1 MVENLNYQTSLLKE
15 DDEELRNQMFSVFS
29 EPEDLIDEYE
39 GLVQSDEQVT
49 SSMPLQDMATAD
61 IVGGEGDDVLIGQ
74 QAPDVSMQE
83 QPVLDTTFQTQN
95 NIEDD
100 LVNSILG
107 GFVTDLEEDESF
119 GSPIEFAAPQ
129 TFQEYGEE
137 IVEDTSSYFGTAAR
151 MGAYGFLRRGVVGT
165 GEFLAESP
173 IYAARFIAG
182 TLRGI
187 EEAGRFAAG
196 ALLSENLE
204 ILISRNI
211 YGEEYRNV
219 FDYVDMFDTQ
229 SDIDQFVDQYIAG
242 AINAG
247 YDFITDEDGSR
258 LLTVK
263 DEFGNVQKGDYN
275 KFVDYVF
282 KGLEVPVEKQ
292 NVLGRVLMTAGELI
306 VPMGVLRTARGKI
319 GETIEDQIKKFTKE
333 KDFVK
338 QELNKGGTYA
348 TKGNTYDSRIKTRKD
363 RVLEKTLNRVERKLA
378 DLKFEQRHYSAAD
391 TAVKAGKN
399 IKDSAAV
406 TFKDVMKSEANM
418 AIAASTAMVSTEV
431 ALEELGFEELKP
443 AALLTGIAGGM
454 IGVGGVA
461 RGLSSA
467 KYLTLYAIK
476 GITEGGPSAE
486 GAEYYLRYKGYGEES
501 IRQMTDEEKV
511 QIAVSNPKELKIARD
526 IGRAIADLE
535 RTDPKKFREIQF
547 AVEATEKLTR
557 RFNRTILEDKEQGL
571 IQGKDFNYI
580 SETIPIVL
588 DQVVQIAALSK
599 VRDTLLKNV
608 TTGGFTLQAK
618 KVTTINE
625 IDKMTKLL
633 ETQQRQIL
641 DSLEA
646 LTKRISSAKGTTE
659 SNVQSYVRYMN
670 EFVEAY
676 KKDDSFLNREIDR
689 IRNLSDVD
697 VDPLNTPL
705 LTEDINKIFGPDDMN
720 SVAIMNRLQKEGF
733 DEKTLYEEARNLS
746 KINKEEFGEQQS
758 VLLGDSFESIKKQS
772 DANYAEVEDF
782 DVDVD
787 DLFHMN
793 DFSEELINASDSLER
808 YAADLKRGG
817 NRLEGLVRDA
827 RRVGLRRVA
836 NRYSDEPN
844 NHMAAL
850 MDMSIEH
857 NELIDPNYF
866 KNRKDENGRLL
877 SREEAIEKFKDE
889 NYRFAASQGSFMAIK
904 RLETEL
910 INSDVFKQT
919 TDSMNRDVIEYIG
932 REIVEN
938 DVTKRESV
946 IPAFMSFKDLLD
958 IRSRAMSDAF
968 ARNKQTG
975 NLSKQHDKRIEAGAF
990 VSTLNNKVSK
1000 YMKMYGAEDLGISK
1014 DSYAKA
1020 VQADKFYSNA
1030 IGKTFK
1036 QRLGDFVKR
1045 QVDDRPTDT
1054 GIDSIPSDQLFDLFL
1069 EQQDHLKSAD
1079 MFRRMFT
1086 GDFEIDENGV
1096 RKFVVRLDENG
1107 NPVGE
1112 INEEAKQLLLKAVRR
1127 QFTNSSGKIN
1137 GLKDLDDNFLTA
1149 FLDDDSGVHLFKGM
1163 DAEDVRKFQVWR
1175 QQETNYIDKQSQFFV
1190 ANERMEYRKTL
1201 TEAMEELFQ
1210 DRETVLAKSIFGE
1223 RVTDNF
1229 DSVIKQLFDREA
1241 SFHAAREPLDFFR
1254 AKAFDTS
1261 DNTFSVDNY
1270 DRMRRNYNVIENA
1283 DKDLDDRVTLEML
1296 APPVRKGASAP
1307 KSPIQILLETVEDQ
1321 ASPAKQQEIRESL
1334 KGLFVEYITR
1344 RAYNFRNKQKWAANE
1359 GEYAFELARDV
1370 DLGEFTRVM
1379 KENENTLELLFEN
1392 DPEQLTRLKDIL
1404 QLETMFQGKG
1414 IEGSKLLDV
1423 GIQLKPSSL
1432 MSRVYSISR
1441 GVISPKYVATE
1452 IAIAKAQAEKG
1463 NFMLQVLINPAATKT
1478 VAESMAI
1485 SAGIKQA
1492 EPIAAEKLRRLAIT
1506 IFYTQM
1512 GEDYPVEI
1520 KEASWVKQQLE
1531 FVPRTL
1537 NKIRQASKRKEMG
1550 ITEEQDAPY
1559 NIEEEVDDLSRYDKF
1574 LN

>member
-49 SSMPLQDMATAD
+49 SSVPPQDMATAD

-74 QAPDVSMQE
+74 QGPDVS
-83 QPVLDTTFQTQN
+83 DTLFQTQD

-100 LVNSILG
+100 FVNSVLG
-107 GFVTDLEEDESF
+107 GFVTNLEKDESF

-137 IVEDTSSYFGTAAR
+137 IVEDTSSYLGTAAR
-151 MGAYGFLRRGVVGT
+151 MGAYGFLRRGIVGT
-165 GEFLAESP
+165 GEFLIESP
-173 IYAARFIAG
+173 IYAARFLSG

-187 EEAGRFAAG
+187 EEASRFAAA
-196 ALLSENLE
+196 ALLPKDLE
-204 ILISRNI
+204 LLISRNI
-211 YGEEYRNV
+211 LGEEHRNV

-247 YDFITDEDGSR
+247 YDLITDEDGAK

-333 KDFVK
+333 KDFIK
-338 QELNKGGTYA
+338 QELRTKNLQTYT
-348 TKGNTYDSRIKTRKD
+348 TKGRVYDSSKLKSPRAKS
-363 RVLEKTLNRVERKLA
+363 LEKGLNRVEKKLA

-399 IKDSAAV
+399 VKDSAVV

-418 AIAASTAMVSTEV
+418 AIAAATAMVSTEV
-431 ALEELGFEELKP
+431 ALEELGLEELKP

-454 IGVGGVA
+454 IGVGGVV

-476 GITEGGPSAE
+476 GITEGGPSAQ

-526 IGRAIADLE
+526 IGRAISDLE

-557 RFNRTILEDKEQGL
+557 RFNRTILEDKEQGF
-571 IQGKDFNYI
+571 IKGKDFNYI

-608 TTGGFTLQAK
+608 TTGGFTLKAK

-646 LTKRISSAKGTTE
+646 LTKRIYSAKGTTE

-733 DEKTLYEEARNLS
+733 DERTFTEEARNLS

-758 VLLGDSFESIKKQS
+758 ILLGNSFESIKKQS

-836 NRYSDEPN
+836 IRYSDKPN

-866 KNRKDENGRLL
+866 KTRRDENGRLL
-877 SREEAIEKFKDE
+877 SREEAMQKFKNE
-889 NYRFAASQGSFMAIK
+889 NYKFAQSQGSFMAIK

-1069 EQQDHLKSAD
+1069 EQQDHFKSAD

-1137 GLKDLDDNFLTA
+1137 GLKDLDDDFLTA

-1283 DKDLDDRVTLEML
+1283 DKDLDDRITLEML

-1334 KGLFVEYITR
+1334 KGLFVEYVTR

-1379 KENENTLELLFEN
+1379 KENEKTLELLFEN

-1414 IEGSKLLDV
+1414 IEGSKLLDI

-1463 NFMLQVLINPAATKT
+1463 NFMLQVLMNPAATKT

-1520 KEASWVKQQLE
+1520 KSASWIKQQLE

-1537 NKIRQASKRKEMG
+1537 SEIRQASKRQGMG
-1550 ITEEQDAPY
+1550 ITKEQDAPY
-1559 NIEEEVDDLSRYDKF
+1559 SIREEVDDLSRYDKF